1 MLIQRIIKSAFVGIQ
16 KTGGNN
22 VLGYKTGAEVEN
34 INLAIALG
42 SFVVIG
48 GIALIIYV
56 ALKPLRDQK
65 KFKARLKE
73 QGINNLVYLNH
84 EYGLSLPKD
93 IRCKLTSFSDRIEI
107 ESNNMKFN
115 LYKKDIVN
123 AYLKTDVEIT
133 SQYVSS
139 AGNAVAGAMMYGPAG
154 AAIGGRIKEKK
165 YKETHY
171 YVILTYNKDNK
182 MNFIGFDATNSYP
195 QATKLVLEIKSGL
208 KGAKVVDL

>member
-1 MLIQRIIKSAFVGIQ
+1 MLIQRIIKSAFIGVQ

-22 VLGYKTGAEVEN
+22 VFAYKTEAEFEAMQPIITLMCFIIIGA
-34 INLAIALG
+34 
-42 SFVVIG
+42 
-48 GIALIIYV
+48 IALIIYI
-56 ALKPLRDQK
+56 ALKPLRDRK

-139 AGNAVAGAMMYGPAG
+139 AGDAIAGAMRYGPAG
-154 AAIGGRIKEKK
+154 AAIGGRVKEKK

-208 KGAKVVDL
+208 KGTKVVDL